1 METDNSAAALA
12 AVVEATVAADVNG
25 RGTAHLMVP
34 GDLLA
39 AAAELATAERVAIV
53 TGFFIPGACAAET
66 DGPPGALFLAR
77 ALIRLGKEAVVL
89 TDRWCRPV
97 LDHPAMAPW
106 VHGVPVIAVAPRP
119 GDDWCRRHG
128 ITHLV
133 SVERPGR
140 AADGHYYSARGVVL
154 DDCVAP
160 LDGWFLERPPGVVT
174 VGIGDGGNEIG
185 MGKVLA
191 QVRRHVPLGERI
203 GSVVPA
209 DYVIAAGVSN
219 WGAYALLALL
229 AHLTRADLL
238 PAPAEEAA
246 LVEALAAAGAVDGL
260 SGRNVPAVDGQS
272 LADLQEMLRR
282 LHRETTAAARQVS

>member
-1 METDNSAAALA
+1 MERENSAAALA
-12 AVVEATVAADVNG
+12 AAVEAAVAEDVNE
-25 RGTAHLMVP
+25 RGSAHLVVP

-39 AAAELATAERVAIV
+39 AALALAAAARVAVV
-53 TGFFIPGACAAET
+53 TGFYIAGAGAAET

-77 ALIRLGKEAVVL
+77 ALIRLGKEAVVV

-97 LDHPAMAPW
+97 LDHPAVAPW
-106 VHGVPVIAVAPRP
+106 VDGVPVVTAAPRP

-140 AADGHYYSARGVVL
+140 AADGHYYSARGTVL

-160 LDGWFLERPPGVVT
+160 LDGWFIERPAGVVT
-174 VGIGDGGNEIG
+174 VGVGDGGNEIG
-185 MGKVLA
+185 MGKVAA

-219 WGAYALLALL
+219 WGAYALLAVLSHL
-229 AHLTRADLL
+229 ARADLL
-238 PAPAEEAA
+238 PEPGEETA
-246 LVEALAAAGAVDGL
+246 LVQALAAAGAVDGL
-260 SGRNVPAVDGQS
+260 SGRNTPTVDGQS
-272 LADLQEMLRR
+272 PEQLEGMLAR
-282 LHRETTAAARQVS
+282 LHRETVAAARQVS